1 MIQGLLKGSCS
12 NNPSNSCRMRLSPKR
27 RGIILAG
34 GSGTRLHPI
43 TQAVSKQLL
52 PVYDKPMIYYPLST
66 LMLAGIREVLI
77 ITTTHDQEAFQR
89 LLGDG
94 SRWGMR
100 IEYAVQPS
108 PDGLAQAF
116 LIGADFLGGAP
127 AALVLGDNLFH
138 GHDLVPQL
146 LSSDGR
152 AEGATVFAYPVRDPE
167 RYGVAEFDAEGRVLS
182 IEEKPIRPKSRYAV
196 TGLYFY
202 DETVV
207 ERAQQVKP
215 SARGE
220 LEITDLNQKYL
231 DDGQLKVEL
240 MGRGMAWLDT
250 GTCESLN
257 DAGSYIRTLEHRQ
270 GLKVGCPEEVAWRQ
284 GWISG
289 EQLESVA
296 QPLKKSGYGTYL
308 LQLLEESISD
318 HAALQSSLEVPA
330 HAV

>member
-1 MIQGLLKGSCS
+1 MASKQVS
-12 NNPSNSCRMRLSPKR
+12 R

-52 PVYDKPMIYYPLST
+52 PVYDKPMIFYPLST

-77 ITTTHDQEAFQR
+77 ITTPHDRDAFER

-94 SRWGMR
+94 SRWGMT
-100 IEYAVQPS
+100 IDYAVQPS

-116 LIGADFLGGAP
+116 LIGAEFLAGAP

-138 GHDLVPQL
+138 GHDLIPQL
-146 LSSDGR
+146 KSCNEQER
-152 AEGATVFAYPVRDPE
+152 GATVFAYPVSDPE

-182 IEEKPIRPKSRYAV
+182 LEEKPAQPKSRYAV

-202 DETVV
+202 DASVV
-207 ERAQQVKP
+207 ERARQVKP

-220 LEITDLNQKYL
+220 LEITDLNQMYL
-231 DDGQLKVEL
+231 DERSLRVEL

-250 GTCESLN
+250 GTCDSLN
-257 DAGSYIRTLEHRQ
+257 DAGGYIRTLEHRQ

-284 GWISG
+284 GWIDDA
-289 EQLESVA
+289 QLERLA

-308 LQLLEESISD
+308 LRVLGESTGD
-318 HAALQSSLEVPA
+318 HAALQRSLEIN
-330 HAV
+330 HAS

>member
-1 MIQGLLKGSCS
+1 VSLQRK
-12 NNPSNSCRMRLSPKR
+12 
-27 RGIILAG
+27 GIILAG
-34 GSGTRLHPI
+34 GTGTRLHPI
-43 TQAVSKQLL
+43 TRGVSKQLL

-77 ITTTHDQEAFQR
+77 ITTPEDQPSFER

-94 SRWGMR
+94 SAWGLE
-100 IEYAVQPS
+100 IHYTVQPS

-116 LIGADFLGGAP
+116 LLGAAFLAGAP

-146 LSSDGR
+146 RGSGEQ

-167 RYGVAEFDAEGRVLS
+167 RYGVVEFAADGRVLS
-182 IEEKPIRPKSRYAV
+182 IEEKPARPRSRHAV

-202 DETVV
+202 DASVV
-207 ERAQQVKP
+207 ERARRVVP

-220 LEITDLNQKYL
+220 LEITDLNRQYL
-231 DDGQLKVEL
+231 EEGLLQVEL

-250 GTCESLN
+250 GTCDSLHE
-257 DAGSYIRTLEHRQ
+257 ASSYIRTLEHRQ

-284 GWISG
+284 GWISAD
-289 EQLESVA
+289 QLTALAE
-296 QPLKKSGYGTYL
+296 PLRKSGYGDYL
-308 LQLLEESISD
+308 LQLLEAG
-318 HAALQSSLEVPA
+318 HAG
-330 HAV
+330 

>member
-1 MIQGLLKGSCS
+1 MRAAS
-12 NNPSNSCRMRLSPKR
+12 NRK
-27 RGIILAG
+27 GIILAG

-66 LMLAGIREVLI
+66 LMLSGINEVLI
-77 ITTTHDQEAFQR
+77 ITTPHDQAAFQR

-94 SRWGMR
+94 SRWGMN
-100 IEYAVQPS
+100 ITYAVQPS

-116 LIGADFLGGAP
+116 LIGADFLAGAP

-146 LSSDGR
+146 VNSDER
-152 AEGATVFAYPVRDPE
+152 TDGATVFAYPVSDPE
-167 RYGVAEFDAEGRVLS
+167 RYGVAEFDANGKVLS
-182 IEEKPIRPKSRYAV
+182 LEEKPTSPKSRYAV

-202 DETVV
+202 DASVV
-207 ERAQQVKP
+207 ERARQVQP

-220 LEITDLNQKYL
+220 LEITDLNQMYL
-231 DDGQLKVEL
+231 EEGLLQVEL

-250 GTCESLN
+250 GTCDSLN
-257 DAGSYIRTLEHRQ
+257 DAASYIRTLEHRQ

-284 GWISG
+284 GWITS
-289 EQLESVA
+289 EALAALA
-296 QPLKKSGYGTYL
+296 QPLRKSGYGTYL
-308 LQLLEESISD
+308 LQLLEESTSD
-318 HAALQSSLEVPA
+318 HAALQSSLEVPV
-330 HAV
+330 HAG